1 ERGLKL
7 GEALVELGILG
18 PEALLAEL
26 GAQARHKLERSLRW
40 RDGDWRFT
48 NQPAIG
54 GARGDPVDLVA
65 AVLDGVRATLGLD
78 PLPSH
83 LALAAGRPFTLRPR
97 GVRMLAAMTDRY
109 PRFVAG
115 CHDGATIEA
124 LEAAGV
130 DRAEALTA
138 LDALTLSDGV
148 ELAAGH

>member
-1 ERGLKL
+1 
-7 GEALVELGILG
+7 
-18 PEALLAEL
+18 
-26 GAQARHKLERSLRW
+26 
-40 RDGDWRFT
+40 
-48 NQPAIG
+48 
-54 GARGDPVDLVA
+54 
-65 AVLDGVRATLGLD
+65 
-78 PLPSH
+78 
-83 LALAAGRPFTLRPR
+83 AAGRPFTLRPR

-148 ELAAGH
+148 ELAAGHPTGDPRPATPTLDTLRRQPRPSTMMPPLLEALERPRRSSAASMAPDATGASR